1 MSEQGQRA
9 VDIGDLTVW
18 MVTVTIVVAFVY
30 LWIEMPDAG
39 TGVGRSTG
47 YAVVEQHDTSW
58 VTTDPSWN
66 PVVDPDGCGCVPLPE
81 AATP

>member
-1 MSEQGQRA
+1 MSEQEHPYA
-9 VDIGDLTVW
+9 PLLLTFLLYALTFLVGYFL
-18 MVTVTIVVAFVY
+18 VAPAI
-30 LWIEMPDAG
+30 LPSGRTD
-39 TGVGRSTG
+39 VGRSTG
-47 YAVVEQHDTSW
+47 HAVVEQHDTSW